1 MRKLWVT
8 VLVSMAIAACSP
20 EATVTTT
27 TSTTAPPTSTTTTA
41 TSVPETTTTEAGAV
55 VETYDVVISSTN
67 EQGKLLWIVIPP
79 GEYSAVAVESL
90 LTRVIEEVEGPIVE
104 IHVFDDPEALEAS
117 RIPEADRTDEQQSL
131 VADHYL
137 ISFIGGNTVR
147 FQGPFEDLGE
157 YAFGS

>member
-8 VLVSMAIAACSP
+8 VLLSMAIAACSP

-27 TSTTAPPTSTTTTA
+27 TSTTLPPTSTTTTSA
-41 TSVPETTTTEAGAV
+41 PETTTTEAGAV

-79 GEYSAVAVESL
+79 GEYSSVAVESL
-90 LTRVIEEVEGPIVE
+90 LTRVIEEVEGPIIE
-104 IHVFDDPEALEAS
+104 IHVFDDPEALEAA
-117 RIPEADRTDEQQSL
+117 RMPEADRTDEQQSL
-131 VADHYL
+131 VVDHYL